1 MIVMETRP
9 PQQTVTFGQ
18 VRLTHSAQISSALG
32 GTEDVGFR
40 AGAVTAAVVGVAVD
54 RLVVAAVLAWAA
66 TNGKASGLLSRPH
79 WRPCGQS
86 QSVDGRL
93 K

>member
-18 VRLTHSAQISSALG
+18 VRLTHPAQISSALG
-32 GTEDVGFR
+32 GIEDVGFCDDT
-40 AGAVTAAVVGVAVD
+40 GADAAVGEAADWLVRGAALVG
-54 RLVVAAVLAWAA
+54 LA

-79 WRPCGQS
+79 GRP
-86 QSVDGRL
+86 
-93 K
+93 

>member
-40 AGAVTAAVVGVAVD
+40 AGAGVAAAVA
-54 RLVVAAVLAWAA
+54 LAWVA
-66 TNGKASGLLSRPH
+66 TNGKASGRLSRPH
-79 WRPCGQS
+79 GRPCGQS
-86 QSVDGRL
+86 QSADGRL